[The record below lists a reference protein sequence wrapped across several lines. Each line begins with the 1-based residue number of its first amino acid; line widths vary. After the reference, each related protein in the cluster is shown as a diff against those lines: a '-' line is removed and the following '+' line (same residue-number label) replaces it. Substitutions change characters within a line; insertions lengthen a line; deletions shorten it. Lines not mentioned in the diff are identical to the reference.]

1 VAATALDVLSV
12 DSMKRE
18 LRIPG
23 EDDQHDDLLGAQI
36 GSAVSFVGRHLRAPL
51 TDSVERHRCNSPGT
65 DRPLAI
71 RADHVQGMAAIRYWP
86 AGRALREEPDTI
98 AVADLGRRAQVAER
112 FCIYPPADGWP
123 EVEAGSLL
131 EVDLTR
137 SITLT
142 ARTTALRQAVI
153 LACRQLYD
161 GYHTITA
168 TAAMYALIWP
178 WRRLDADPPGTLTT
192 VNPGD
197 VAVSTPETPL
207 TPSTPGTPIPGV
219 PTTRYFG
226 WSLDQTIENG
236 DLADAETSNS
246 NSGTLPAAPTGET
259 LAYVWYAV
267 PESSAHPMAVFIGT
281 GSVFAAP
288 VAEQSG
294 TIDDDD
300 GNPLLVGVTTG
311 RQGTSIAGQAVRLMY

>member
-1 VAATALDVLSV
+1 
-12 DSMKRE
+12 MKRE

-23 EDDQHDDLLGAQI
+23 EDDQHDGLLEAQI

-51 TDSVERHRCNSPGT
+51 TDSVERHRCSSPGT

-98 AVADLGRRAQVAER
+98 AVADLGRRAQVAEW

-161 GYHTITA
+161 GYHTITG

-197 VAVSTPETPL
+197 VAVSTPDTPL

-226 WSLDQTIENG
+226 WSLDQAIEND
-236 DLADAETSNS
+236 DLADAATASG
-246 NSGTLPAAPTGET
+246 NSGILPATTES
-259 LAYVWYAV
+259 LAYAWYAV
-267 PESSAHPMAVFIGT
+267 PESAGAAVGFFLGTGAVF
-281 GSVFAAP
+281 SAP
-288 VAEQSG
+288 TTVQAG

-300 GNPLLVGVTTG
+300 GNALIVGVTNT

>member
-1 VAATALDVLSV
+1 MAATALEVLSLAAA
-12 DSMKRE
+12 KRE

-23 EDDQHDDLLGAQI
+23 EDDQHDDLLQAQI

-51 TDSVERHRCNSPGT
+51 TDSVERHRCSSPGT

-98 AVADLGRRAQVAER
+98 AVADLGRRAQVAEW
-112 FCIYPPADGWP
+112 FCIYPPSAGWP

-142 ARTTALRQAVI
+142 TRTTALRHAVV
-153 LACRQLYD
+153 LAVRQLYD
-161 GYHTITA
+161 GYHTITGN
-168 TAAMYALIWP
+168 AAMYALIAP

-197 VAVSTPETPL
+197 VAVGTPETPL

-226 WSLDQTIENG
+226 WSLDQTIETA
-236 DLADAETSNS
+236 DLADAETADSNT
-246 NSGTLPAAPTGET
+246 GVLPATTET

-267 PESSAHPMAVFIGT
+267 PESAGQPMAFFIGD

-288 VAEQSG
+288 VTEQAG

-311 RQGTSIAGQAVRLMY
+311 QQGTSIAGQAARLMY